1 MSHARLTLRV
11 AAADVATAEAL
22 LELAGAASL
31 SLGDAADDPILEPA
45 PNETPLWP
53 DVEIRALLPPSTD
66 LDGVRA
72 LLEHSCASA
81 HAFAFGE
88 LDDDEW
94 RAAARRGIP
103 ARGFGKRLWLAP
115 AEDARVPSG
124 LVGVK
129 LHMGLAFGTG
139 EHPTTALCLE
149 WLDSALEPGAAVL
162 DYGCGSGVL
171 AIAALALGASRAWA
185 IDNDEQAL
193 IATRDN
199 ARLNGCEARIE
210 VGAPESFPALRVD
223 VVLANILAGPLVSL
237 APELAH
243 VVVPGGAVVL
253 SGILARQ
260 APTVAAAYEP
270 WFEQVAMHERDGWT
284 RIDARRRSG

>member
-1 MSHARLTLRV
+1 MNQRRLTLRV
-11 AAADVATAEAL
+11 ATADVATAEAL

-31 SLGDAADDPILEPA
+31 SLADAGDDPILEPK
-45 PNETPLWP
+45 PYETPLWP
-53 DVEIRALLPPSTD
+53 EVEIRALFPPSTD
-66 LDGVRA
+66 LAAVRA
-72 LLEHSCASA
+72 LLERSCESA
-81 HAFAFGE
+81 RLFATSS

-94 RAAARRGIP
+94 RTAAQRGIP

-115 AEDARVPSG
+115 ADVHHVPAG

-149 WLDSALEPGAAVL
+149 WLDAALERDTAVL

-210 VGAPESFPALRVD
+210 VCAPESLPALRVD

-237 APELAH
+237 APEFAR
-243 VVVPGGAVVL
+243 VVVPGGSVVL

-260 APTVAAAYEP
+260 SPAVASAYEP
-270 WFEQVAMHERDGWT
+270 WFEQIAMHERDGWT
-284 RIDARRRSG
+284 RIDARRRRG